1 MEEDQEAGRALVGAF
16 KAALPLRGLP
26 RQQFVAAHRARLVVE
41 AAASGQ
47 AGAAARARLAALDAA
62 EVRFNSL
69 GESLPTPWQLE
80 EKQVVGRFFS
90 FVRREEHGHE
100 TKLPKRKPRLTP
112 FAVGELL
119 GIAPY
124 ASPHTRLFWHS
135 RQQRV
140 VTALDGRSIVH
151 NEHGTRVM
159 SADGEFISLML
170 PVAEWLQGAELLN
183 HEKDVTEWLLD
194 DVSDNLPRGEAHTAC
209 YTKFGGGLLK
219 MDTYGA
225 TTAMPH
231 SRISQS
237 KFNQERFNRASD
249 RIRALGQKVYKKAMK
264 YIYSEFAVLSEVL
277 HANGVHLALSGHG
290 SITSG
295 TGGQNFWNV
304 VHTDSDLGLT
314 ILVAFGAVSGG
325 GEFVHPQVGVAHD
338 VRPGCIMV
346 VNPKHAHATAEF
358 QLAAGEHRRMV
369 AFFTKEAVVCGAGT
383 AMAAAHRRGL
393 EVWVPGKRSRKQK

>member
-1 MEEDQEAGRALVGAF
+1 MRAIAFGELLRLEHVAAPACACVHVCHDWALVC
-16 KAALPLRGLP
+16 
-26 RQQFVAAHRARLVVE
+26 VRARRRHMYMCAVR
-41 AAASGQ
+41 
-47 AGAAARARLAALDAA
+47 ARARTCVHAR
-62 EVRFNSL
+62 VR
-69 GESLPTPWQLE
+69 
-80 EKQVVGRFFS
+80 
-90 FVRREEHGHE
+90 
-100 TKLPKRKPRLTP
+100 
-112 FAVGELL
+112 AC
-119 GIAPY
+119 IAPIKHVPCPSHIDDGIRLDQLIHSWY
-124 ASPHTRLFWHS
+124 TGSLSCHCGVAHRYLQLFCLVCSP
-135 RQQRV
+135 
-140 VTALDGRSIVH
+140 
-151 NEHGTRVM
+151 
-159 SADGEFISLML
+159 
-170 PVAEWLQGAELLN
+170 
-183 HEKDVTEWLLD
+183 
-194 DVSDNLPRGEAHTAC
+194 
-209 YTKFGGGLLK
+209 GLL
-219 MDTYGA
+219 
-225 TTAMPH
+225 MPCVRPKCLCTETVF
-231 SRISQS
+231 SIWLPLLY
-237 KFNQERFNRASD
+237 
-249 RIRALGQKVYKKAMK
+249 RALGQKVYKKAMK

>member
-1 MEEDQEAGRALVGAF
+1 MHSASERRDERIVQHARRCSYGFDTSRLHDRDDGKRMRIDEPVTEDDQEAGRALVGAF

-194 DVSDNLPRGEAHTAC
+194 DVSDNLPRGVRTR
-209 YTKFGGGLLK
+209 LRWR
-219 MDTYGA
+219 
-225 TTAMPH
+225 P
-231 SRISQS
+231 SP
-237 KFNQERFNRASD
+237 RFCTPSSLCPSA
-249 RIRALGQKVYKKAMK
+249 
-264 YIYSEFAVLSEVL
+264 
-277 HANGVHLALSGHG
+277 
-290 SITSG
+290 
-295 TGGQNFWNV
+295 
-304 VHTDSDLGLT
+304 
-314 ILVAFGAVSGG
+314 
-325 GEFVHPQVGVAHD
+325 
-338 VRPGCIMV
+338 RP
-346 VNPKHAHATAEF
+346 
-358 QLAAGEHRRMV
+358 
-369 AFFTKEAVVCGAGT
+369 
-383 AMAAAHRRGL
+383 
-393 EVWVPGKRSRKQK
+393 